1 MADGRLHV
9 AWPAAGAGCTSGGGQ
24 YGCGGPN
31 RVGAGRAVGWSALA
45 EPDGRWWTAYPERS
59 IDTAAFDYELPE
71 HRIAQRAVEPRHAA
85 KLLVAGDPPTHRTV
99 WDLPDLLEPGD
110 LVVVNDTRVL
120 NARVRLHRRSG
131 GAVEALFLEEH
142 ADRTWEV
149 LLRPSRRV
157 GVGEVLTGP
166 PDVEIV
172 QTLGEGRWR
181 VRVAGTEPVPDLLA
195 THGEVPLPPYIAA
208 ALEDP
213 ERYQTVYSRRP
224 ASAAAPT
231 AGLHLTAEVFARL
244 GERDIAVAQ
253 LELVVGLGTFRPITA
268 THIED
273 HLMHREHYRVPPETA
288 AAVNEAKRVVA
299 VGTTTV
305 RALESWAA
313 TGLSEGSTE
322 IYLHRANP
330 PKLVDR
336 LLTNFHVPR
345 SSLLVLVDAFVG
357 ERWRELYELALAS
370 DYRFLSLGDAMLLTR
385 DGAR

>member
-1 MADGRLHV
+1 M
-9 AWPAAGAGCTSGGGQ
+9 
-24 YGCGGPN
+24 
-31 RVGAGRAVGWSALA
+31 
-45 EPDGRWWTAYPERS
+45 
-59 IDTAAFDYELPE
+59 
-71 HRIAQRAVEPRHAA
+71 
-85 KLLVAGDPPTHRTV
+85 AGDPPTHHTV
-99 WDLPDLLEPGD
+99 WDLPDLLAPGD

-120 NARVRLHRRSG
+120 NARVRLHRSSG
-131 GAVEALFLEEH
+131 GAVEALFLENVGAAQGG
-142 ADRTWEV
+142 ADSGWAGDRIWEV
-149 LLRPSRRV
+149 LLRPSRKVR
-157 GVGEVLTGP
+157 VGEVLSGP
-166 PDVEIV
+166 PEVEIV

-181 VRVAGTEPVPDLLA
+181 VRVGGAEPVVDLLA
-195 THGEVPLPPYIAA
+195 AHGEVPLPPYITA

-231 AGLHLTAEVFARL
+231 AGLHLTPEVFARL
-244 GERDIAVAQ
+244 DERGVNLAR

-268 THIED
+268 ERVED
-273 HLMHREHYRVPPETA
+273 HVMHTEHYRVPPETA
-288 AAVNEAKRVVA
+288 VAVEGAKRIVA

-313 TGLSEGSTE
+313 TGASEGSTD

-357 ERWRELYELALAS
+357 DRWRELYDVALR
-370 DYRFLSLGDAMLLTR
+370 DGYRFLSLGDAMLLTR

>member
-1 MADGRLHV
+1 MAGS
-9 AWPAAGAGCTSGGGQ
+9 WG
-24 YGCGGPN
+24 
-31 RVGAGRAVGWSALA
+31 
-45 EPDGRWWTAYPERS
+45 EPGGRWWTAYPGGP

-85 KLLVAGDPPTHRTV
+85 KLLVAGDPPTHHTV
-99 WDLPDLLEPGD
+99 WDLPDLLAPGD

-120 NARVRLHRRSG
+120 NARVRLHRSSG
-131 GAVEALFLEEH
+131 GAVEALFLEGVGALQGG
-142 ADRTWEV
+142 ADGGWAGDRIWEV
-149 LLRPSRRV
+149 LLRPSRKVR
-157 GVGEVLTGP
+157 VGEVLSGP
-166 PDVEIV
+166 PEVEIV

-181 VRVAGTEPVPDLLA
+181 VRVGGTAPVVELLEA
-195 THGEVPLPPYIAA
+195 HGEVPLPPYIRA

-213 ERYQTVYSRRP
+213 ERYQTVYARRP

-231 AGLHLTAEVFARL
+231 AGLHLTSEVFGRLAERGVDVAR
-244 GERDIAVAQ
+244 

-268 THIED
+268 DRVED
-273 HLMHREHYRVPPETA
+273 HQMHHEHYRVPPETV
-288 AAVNEAKRVVA
+288 AAVEAAKRIVA
-299 VGTTTV
+299 VGTTAV

-313 TGLSEGSTE
+313 TGATEGSTD
-322 IYLHRANP
+322 IYLHRGNP

-357 ERWRELYELALAS
+357 DRWRPMYEEALAA
-370 DYRFLSLGDAMLLTR
+370 DYRFLSFGDAMLLTR